1 MDSGNNLADYDN
13 FPANSV
19 ILERRGLPVSG
30 YLIPIGKRYNLFFC
44 RFSSGETGANLIY
57 TFLTSSKK
65 FAPIQKVSPSQS
77 CSHRN
82 SVQNGP
88 IERSTALM
96 ATLFVKKHKIDPDP
110 KKMSSSQSCSHRN
123 SVQNGPVDK
132 FTALMA
138 TLFVNISVF
147 MSRGPKVQGFCGM
160 RYPDTYTICRYAVS
174 DIYLFLLRHL
184 DLTTQPGDMPVS

>member
-1 MDSGNNLADYDN
+1 MWQLN
-13 FPANSV
+13 ANMLSWERGAISWWLNRRNKASEQKTLIFLI

-30 YLIPIGKRYNLFFC
+30 YLIPIGKRYNIFFC

-65 FAPIQKVSPSQS
+65 FALIQKVSP
-77 CSHRN
+77 
-82 SVQNGP
+82 
-88 IERSTALM
+88 
-96 ATLFVKKHKIDPDP
+96 
-110 KKMSSSQSCSHRN
+110 SQSCSHRN

-147 MSRGPKVQGFCGM
+147 YAGM
-160 RYPDTYTICRYAVS
+160 RYPIHTCSFVPSKALRFNNPTRRYAGILIPSTAVCG
-174 DIYLFLLRHL
+174 Y
-184 DLTTQPGDMPVS
+184 GPVC

>member
-1 MDSGNNLADYDN
+1 MLSWERGAISWWLNRRNKASEQKTLI
-13 FPANSV
+13 FLI

-96 ATLFVKKHKIDPDP
+96 ATLFVKKHKIDNDP

-147 MSRGPKVQGFCGM
+147 YAGM
-160 RYPDTYTICRYAVS
+160 RYPIYTCS
-174 DIYLFLLRHL
+174 F
-184 DLTTQPGDMPVS
+184 

>member
-1 MDSGNNLADYDN
+1 M
-13 FPANSV
+13 
-19 ILERRGLPVSG
+19 
-30 YLIPIGKRYNLFFC
+30 
-44 RFSSGETGANLIY
+44 
-57 TFLTSSKK
+57 
-65 FAPIQKVSPSQS
+65 SPSQS

-174 DIYLFLLRHL
+174 DIYLFLLRISKAL
-184 DLTTQPGDMPVS
+184 RFNNPTRRYAGILIPSKAVCRYVPVWLSPKLRLTTKNPIIFLFIVKA